1 VTSREKKENHMKRS
15 TILLLTSAA
24 CGIPSLFMD
33 VNSLTGDVKAA
44 WLAVMLTIA
53 LAGFFFWAK
62 DRA

>member
-1 VTSREKKENHMKRS
+1 MKRS
-15 TILLLTSAA
+15 TGLLLTSAA
-24 CGIPSLFMD
+24 AGGIPSLFMG
-33 VNSLTGDVKAA
+33 VNSLPSDVKAA

>member
-1 VTSREKKENHMKRS
+1 MKRS
-15 TILLLTSAA
+15 TGLLLTSAA
-24 CGIPSLFMD
+24 GGIPSLFMD
-33 VNSLTGDVKAA
+33 VNSLPSDVKAA